1 MEAFD
6 TLYQS
11 PVGWLG
17 VKLQDDNLTNLAW
30 LTRPNS
36 KYVKPI
42 THSKVNS
49 VTNCLDHYFKT
60 ATVKYPIAL
69 TPTGTDFQQRVWTAI
84 QKIPL
89 GKVKTYGELAAEL
102 DTSSRAIGQACKNN
116 PIPIFIPCHRV
127 VAANNVGGFMGDP
140 NKVYIKQWLLEHEG
154 IH

>member
-6 TLYQS
+6 ALYES

-17 VKLQDDNLTNLAW
+17 VKLQDDNLTELAW
-30 LTRPNS
+30 LKQPNS
-36 KYVKPI
+36 KFIKP
-42 THSKVNS
+42 TSHSKVNS
-49 VTNCLDHYFKT
+49 VISSLNYYFKT
-60 ATVKYPIAL
+60 ATVKNLVAL
-69 TPTGTDFQQRVWTAI
+69 TPTGTNFQQRVWKAI

-89 GKVKTYGELAAEL
+89 GNVKTYGELATEL
-102 DTSSRAIGQACKNN
+102 NTSSRAVGQACKNN

-127 VAANNVGGFMGDP
+127 VAANSIGGFMGDP